1 MPVVVRPFFLRLSLA
16 LPMASI
22 CCTASGGVSSPSRR
36 DGPWIAFGECA
47 GSSTSQ
53 IVAARPDGSD
63 RHAIATNT
71 AQSWFPAW
79 SPTGD
84 RIAYVYEAPSGFQIW
99 IVNADGSAN
108 HAVALTGH
116 SLAPSWSH
124 DGRRIAFA
132 HSVGAGAFKIWMMN
146 VDGTNAR
153 QVTNT
158 TTPLTDENVP
168 RWSPDDQQL
177 VYTSNER
184 GTYEIWVTDVATG
197 ADRRALTTSYRD
209 STLRADIEQKV
220 PAWSPD
226 GTRIVYWSG
235 VEGNDP
241 RPNLPRDVWIMN
253 ADGSEQRRL
262 VAGDDPN
269 WSPDG
274 KTVIFSTAAGV
285 LPAIGAVLPNG
296 DSSRVLFNVR
306 ACRSLQSSWGQR
318 R

>member
-1 MPVVVRPFFLRLSLA
+1 M
-16 LPMASI
+16 
-22 CCTASGGVSSPSRR
+22 TSPRAFGS
-36 DGPWIAFGECA
+36 WIAFGECA

-53 IVAARPDGSD
+53 IVAAHPDGTD
-63 RHAIATNT
+63 RHTITTN
-71 AQSWFPAW
+71 AAPSWFPAW
-79 SPTGD
+79 SPAGD
-84 RIAYVYEAPSGFQIW
+84 RIAYVYEAPSGLQIW
-99 IVNADGSAN
+99 TTNADGSAN
-108 HAVALTGH
+108 HALTTIGN

-132 HSVGAGAFKIWMMN
+132 HMTSTNRTFKIWVMD
-146 VDGTNAR
+146 VDGSNAR

-158 TTPLTDENVP
+158 TSAAIDENVP

-184 GTYEIWVTDVATG
+184 GTYEIWMTDVTTG
-197 ADRRALTTSYRD
+197 ADRKPLTTSYYD
-209 STLRADIEQKV
+209 STLRANIEQKV

-226 GTRIVYWSG
+226 GSKIVYWSG

-253 ADGSEQRRL
+253 ADGSEQQRL

-274 KTVIFSTAAGV
+274 KTVIFSSAAGIV
-285 LPAIGAVLPNG
+285 PAIGAVLPNG
-296 DSSRVLFNVR
+296 DSARVLFNVQ
-306 ACRSLQSSWGQR
+306 ACRSLQSSWGSEP
-318 R
+318 